1 MVNEEVFGGLK
12 SALERGQTLERAM
25 LTLFNSGYKRE
36 DIEEAAR
43 ALMEIQPS
51 AQLTPPIKTVPMSP
65 VIKQAPQVLAPPRQP
80 KSFEP
85 MTFQQQSTQIQRPIQ
100 PQIQKPIQKQPIQ
113 IQQPVQVQKPIQ
125 KVSNYG
131 EEKQKE
137 ERPKREKAIIFILV
151 FLLAFLLG
159 LLAVIFL
166 FKQQLIDYFS
176 NFFG

>member
-1 MVNEEVFGGLK
+1 MNEEVLGGLR

-25 LTLFNSGYKRE
+25 LTLFNSGYKKE

-43 ALMEIQPS
+43 SLLQFQPS
-51 AQLTPPIKTVPMSP
+51 AQLQPPIKTVAKSTI
-65 VIKQAPQVLAPPRQP
+65 VKQAPPVSPPKQQMNFPQP
-80 KSFEP
+80 
-85 MTFQQQSTQIQRPIQ
+85 T
-100 PQIQKPIQKQPIQ
+100 QIQKPTLQPQIPSMIQRAQTQSQ
-113 IQQPVQVQKPIQ
+113 IQQPTSTISKPVQ

-137 ERPKREKAIIFILV
+137 EKRPAKEKAIIFILV
-151 FLLAFLLG
+151 FLMAFLLG

-166 FKQQLIDYFS
+166 FKDQLIAYFS